1 MKKYFVDKLVN
12 PVRGGKCTCWFHD
25 LQNHVKGKRSIEKV

>member
-12 PVRGGKCTCWFHD
+12 PVRGGNCTGSF
-25 LQNHVKGKRSIEKV
+25 RSIIKRAEWD